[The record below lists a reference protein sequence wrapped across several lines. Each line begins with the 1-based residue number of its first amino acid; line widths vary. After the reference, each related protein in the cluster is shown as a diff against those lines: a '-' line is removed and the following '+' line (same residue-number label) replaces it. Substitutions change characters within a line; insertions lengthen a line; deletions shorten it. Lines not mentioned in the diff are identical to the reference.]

1 MKNIKAYTIESVAT
15 IPVIWEIKTKLNKK
29 ELTKA
34 IYDGVP
40 MSEID
45 PHFEV
50 FTAGGLN
57 EAYLDCVV
65 SLSGKAQR
73 FIRRLIRRAGND

>member
-1 MKNIKAYTIESVAT
+1 MRNIKAYTIESVAT
-15 IPVIWEIKTKLNKK
+15 IPVIWEIETKLNKK

-34 IYDGVP
+34 IYDGIA
-40 MSEID
+40 MSDID

-50 FTAGGLN
+50 FTTGHLN
-57 EAYLDCVV
+57 EACLDCVV

-73 FIRRLIRRAGND
+73 FIRRLIRRVG